1 MKLRNL
7 VSVVSAGILG
17 CVSSFGFITPAN
29 AALTVCNRAGSR
41 AFVAISYQSS
51 ADNRIWSKGWLQLEP
66 GKCGIAFSG
75 GVSNSD
81 IGVYAETF
89 NGVVES
95 GDVRRCVIWVQ
106 NQATWQIKNADQQN
120 RCKGKGREMKGF
132 SVFRTNDSPDYTY
145 EVFD

>member
-7 VSVVSAGILG
+7 VSVVSVGMIS
-17 CVSSFGFITPAN
+17 CISSFVFATPAN
-29 AALTVCNRAGSR
+29 AELTVCNRAGSR
-41 AFVAISYQSS
+41 AFVAISYDSQS
-51 ADNRIWSKGWLQLEP
+51 RTWSKGWLQLEP
-66 GKCGIAFSG
+66 GKCGKAFTG
-75 GVSNSD
+75 RVSNAD

-95 GDVRRCVIWVQ
+95 GDVSRCVIWVQ
-106 NQATWQIKNADQQN
+106 EQSTWQIKDADQQN

-132 SVFRTNDSPDYTY
+132 RVFRTGDSPDYTY